1 MDTLRYTLHLAKED
15 FKFAAA
21 HFTLFPDG
29 RAELLHGHNYLV
41 QVELSGD
48 ELRDCGLLFDLAAA
62 KMAIRAACAE
72 LDERT
77 LIPTSSDRVAV
88 GQEGEHLD
96 VRLDGR
102 SYRFPVDDVVLLP
115 LENISIELLATYL
128 WGALAPAFR
137 GSPVSRLAVAVAES
151 AGQSCRF
158 VASLESDT
166 AVP

>member
-1 MDTLRYTLHLAKED
+1 MDTLQYTLHLAKED

-29 RAELLHGHNYLV
+29 RAELLHGHNYRV
-41 QVELSGD
+41 EVELGGE
-48 ELRDCGLLFDLAAA
+48 ELGDCGLLFDLSAA
-62 KMAIRAACAE
+62 KSAIRAACAE

-77 LIPTSSDRVAV
+77 LIPTASDRVAV
-88 GQEGEHLD
+88 GQEGENLE
-96 VRLDGR
+96 VRFDGR
-102 SYRFPVDDVVLLP
+102 SYRFPVEDVVLLP

-128 WGALAPAFR
+128 WGALAPVFR
-137 GSPVSRLAVAVAES
+137 GTPVSQLAVAVSES

-158 VASLESDT
+158 VAPLESET